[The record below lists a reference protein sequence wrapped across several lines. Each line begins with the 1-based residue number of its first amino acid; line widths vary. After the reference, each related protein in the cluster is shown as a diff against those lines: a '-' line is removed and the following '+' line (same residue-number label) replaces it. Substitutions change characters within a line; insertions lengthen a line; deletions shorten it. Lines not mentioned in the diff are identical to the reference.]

1 MASRYFFSGN
11 IAENGIGRLDE
22 DQAHHAIHVM
32 RLAIGDLVHLFDS
45 NGIEY
50 IARIQQ
56 IEKKS
61 LTFVVLETTSPENLS
76 HLMVCVA
83 ACLPKGDRQKFMI
96 EKLVELGVDQFI
108 PLKANRSVAVASANV
123 LSRHRKGV
131 IEATKQC
138 GRKRLMELSSEQS
151 LSDLINATSDEA
163 TWSRL
168 LADPYAASSLSDI
181 EPGTQP
187 RVVVAIGPEG
197 GFDNSEIEMLVRA
210 NWKRVRVGNSIL
222 RIETAALAAA
232 TLLIAKRDKT

>member
-1 MASRYFFSGN
+1 MASRYFLSGN
-11 IAENGIGRLDE
+11 IAKNGIGRLDE
-22 DQAHHAIHVM
+22 DQAHHATQVM
-32 RLAIGDLVHLFDS
+32 RMAIGDLVHLFDS
-45 NGIEY
+45 NGNEY

-61 LTFVVLETTSPENLS
+61 LTFVVLETKSADDLS
-76 HLMVCVA
+76 HPMICVA

-108 PLKANRSVAVASANV
+108 PLRANRSVAVASVNV
-123 LSRHRKGV
+123 ISRHRKGV

-151 LSDLINATSDEA
+151 LSELIEATSEEA
-163 TWSRL
+163 TWLRL
-168 LADPYAASSLSDI
+168 LANPSGESSLSDI
-181 EPGTQP
+181 EMATQP

-197 GFDNSEIEMLVRA
+197 GFDNLENEMLVRA

-222 RIETAALAAA
+222 RIETAAIAAA
-232 TLLIAKRDKT
+232 ALLIAKRDQA